1 MNSITNAK
9 LPIGLVV
16 AVVAQAMG
24 IAFYISQ
31 LQADLSVAQQGA
43 EAA

>member
-16 AVVAQAMG
+16 AVVA
-24 IAFYISQ
+24 
-31 LQADLSVAQQGA
+31 LPDADVAELA
-43 EAA
+43 EDVALEAAAVALLLH